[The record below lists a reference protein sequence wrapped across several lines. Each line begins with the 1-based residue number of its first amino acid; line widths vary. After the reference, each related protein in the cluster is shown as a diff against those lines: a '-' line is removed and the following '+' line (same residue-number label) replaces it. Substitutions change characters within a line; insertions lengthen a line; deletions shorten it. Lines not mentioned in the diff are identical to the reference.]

1 MILEKFSSN
10 SDFWSN
16 GFSSQFQWTLI
27 CMKYIT
33 HCTSLHLCSLA
44 TWFLVVY
51 LNYIISFLYQPV
63 SLLTY
68 TSVHTHPYKL
78 CLHFSKY
85 IRLFTHSSTNIY
97 WAPVISQAALAPAK
111 WHVHF
116 SHMIV
121 RWYSHFTDVSIGS

>member
-1 MILEKFSSN
+1 MIFEKLCSFRFLVKWILFTISMN
-10 SDFWSN
+10 PD
-16 GFSSQFQWTLI
+16 LYE
-27 CMKYIT
+27 YIT
-33 HCTSLHLCSLA
+33 QCTSLHLCSLA
-44 TWFLVVY
+44 TWFLVVC

-85 IRLFTHSSTNIY
+85 IRLFMHSSTNIY
-97 WAPVISQAALAPAK
+97 WAPVISQAAVAPAK

-116 SHMIV
+116 SHMIA
-121 RWYSHFTDVSIGS
+121 RWYSHFTDVSVGS